1 MAKTDSFYT
10 EDGKIDISLPTDA
23 NLSALQ
29 YCFVKRDATDGKVVA
44 CGANEKPLGILQNAP
59 NGSSKD
65 AVAQVR
71 ISGVSKLK
79 LAETVTFGKFL
90 TSTSSSTGEV
100 CDAAGEEYGA
110 KALADGDANDLI
122 TVLVCHGEVE
132 ASDAT

>member
-10 EDGKIDISLPTDA
+10 EAGAVDISLPTAA

-29 YCFVKRDATDGKVVA
+29 YFFVKRDATTGKVVA

-65 AVAQVR
+65 AVAHVR

-79 LAETVTFGKFL
+79 IAETVTFGKFL
-90 TSTSSSTGEV
+90 TATSASKGEV

-110 KALADGDANDLI
+110 KALCDGDADDLI
-122 TVLVCHGEVE
+122 TVFVCHGEVE
-132 ASDAT
+132 ASDA

>member
-10 EDGKIDISLPTDA
+10 EAGAIDISLPTDA
-23 NLSALQ
+23 DLSALQ

-44 CGANEKPLGILQNAP
+44 CGANEKPLGVLQNQP
-59 NGSSKD
+59 NGSTRD
-65 AVAQVR
+65 ATAQVR

-79 LAETVTFGKFL
+79 INETVTFGKFL
-90 TSTSSSTGEV
+90 TSTSGSLGEV

-110 KALADGDANDLI
+110 KSLCDGDQNDLI

-132 ASDAT
+132 ATDA

>member
-10 EDGKIDISLPTDA
+10 EAGAVDISLPSDA

-44 CGANEKPLGILQNAP
+44 CGLNEKPLGILQNAP
-59 NGSSKD
+59 NGSSRD
-65 AVAQVR
+65 ATAHVR
-71 ISGVSKLK
+71 IGGVSKLK
-79 LAETVTFGKFL
+79 VSETVTFGKFL
-90 TSTSSSTGEV
+90 TSTAASLGEV

-110 KALADGDANDLI
+110 KALCDGDANDII